1 MKSVELIYYYGPY
14 ELSNVTGGR
23 QKW

>member
-14 ELSNVTGGR
+14 ELWNVTGGR